1 MIRRARPRLDC
12 VFHALGD
19 PTRLGM
25 IERLSRGPA
34 SVTEIAAP
42 LAMALPSVLKHLRV
56 LEDGGLVSSSKEG
69 RVRTYALHPGALTAI
84 DDWVARHQTAL
95 EKQFDR
101 LGQFLASDGD
111 D

>member
-1 MIRRARPRLDC
+1 
-12 VFHALGD
+12 
-19 PTRLGM
+19 M

-34 SVTEIAAP
+34 SVTELAAP

-69 RVRTYALHPGALTAI
+69 RVRTYAIQSGALSVI

-95 EKQFDR
+95 EKQLDR
-101 LGQFLASDGD
+101 LGQFLADGD
-111 D
+111 DA